1 MRKVSYLFYCLIGL
15 LFFSPQLVAAQ
26 SDVDARRTQLEAEL
40 AAEERAI
47 AEQIKLLQQKQRET
61 ATVAGELNLL
71 KQQIARAQASI
82 KAKQLAI
89 GRLDGD
95 ITARQRRIT
104 DLEAR
109 IEDEQ
114 SSLAELLRQTRDT
127 DTVSLV
133 EVMLDNRQLSEV
145 FGNVDSFELVQKAL
159 HRSFAELRT
168 AQEVAAAEREVLED
182 RKNQELDAQKT
193 IEAERKEIA
202 KREAAKQNLLS
213 ITKNQ
218 EQAYQKVL
226 EERRRRAGQIRAA
239 LFALRDTA
247 AIPFGEALGYALAAQ
262 KQTGIRP
269 AFLLA
274 ILTQESN
281 LGENVGTCNRPGDPP
296 SKKWRAIMPGP
307 GDKSSRDDES
317 AFLRLTREL
326 GLDPEVMPLSCP
338 WRGGWGGAMGPSQF
352 IPTTWE
358 MYQAKVGRL
367 LGKSVPNPW
376 EPPDAFMASAVYLS
390 ELGAS
395 RGTYST
401 EREAALRYYAGG
413 NWAKPANAFYGNQ
426 VMAKAEDIQTT
437 MIDPLQ
443 NI

>member
-1 MRKVSYLFYCLIGL
+1 MRKVSCLFYCLIGL

-89 GRLDGD
+89 SRLDGD
-95 ITARQRRIT
+95 ITVRQSRIA
-104 DLEAR
+104 DLEGR

-114 SSLAELLRQTRDT
+114 TSLAELLRQTRDT

-168 AQEVAAAEREVLED
+168 AQAVAAAEREVLED

-226 EERRRRAGQIRAA
+226 EERRRRAAQIRAA

-307 GDKSSRDDES
+307 GDQSSRDDES

-376 EPPDAFMASAVYLS
+376 EPSDAFMASAVYLS
-390 ELGAS
+390 ELGAT
-395 RGTYST
+395 RATYSS

-426 VMAKAEDIQTT
+426 VMAKAEDIQAN